1 MAIDSALKERVGN
14 LIRNGFPPQ
23 YLIGGCE
30 FLGEDLIITPG
41 TFIPRPETEPLV
53 EHILNH
59 GRYKTGLEIGVG
71 SGAIAIGLLTK
82 EKDLFMIGTETSPIA
97 IETCFFN
104 LKVRDLFGRM
114 VLILTS
120 RIDIFKEASFDLIVS
135 NPPYIPTR
143 ILSRL
148 PLRVRYEPRVAI
160 DGGDDGLV
168 VVEEILTVATD
179 LLRSGGLLALEIDPL
194 ISPKVRDLSSAFDFK
209 IYKDYRG
216 QDRYLIGVR

>member
-1 MAIDSALKERVGN
+1 MKQTSKFISSNFSVSLLIFLAGFTLLLVQHYLFLQQTKKLKLQTENQHGR
-14 LIRNGFPPQ
+14 IM
-23 YLIGGCE
+23 
-30 FLGEDLIITPG
+30 LGEMISNDL
-41 TFIPRPETEPLV
+41 
-53 EHILNH
+53 N
-59 GRYKTGLEIGVG
+59 K
-71 SGAIAIGLLTK
+71 
-82 EKDLFMIGTETSPIA
+82 